1 MPSVY
6 GWSGMVL
13 IRWTSQ
19 NISLG
24 HICLTPFGSHKIHTN
39 PFQYILRSVRDR
51 PDIPGFKN
59 VGAYQFKTVVR
70 LDKDLKT
77 CVEHRATLT
86 RHERGVGTV
95 RFAPPKKD
103 RMLLASA
110 ADDAH
115 IIVWKFDEGRTPMA
129 SSLEEEEE
137 SKEVWSTYKTLRGHV
152 EDVCDLSWSRDGT
165 KLASCGID
173 QSVFIW
179 EVDTV
184 RKKKRFS

>member
-1 MPSVY
+1 MTHSK
-6 GWSGMVL
+6 
-13 IRWTSQ
+13 RQ
-19 NISLG
+19 
-24 HICLTPFGSHKIHTN
+24 
-39 PFQYILRSVRDR
+39 SVRASLVVR
-51 PDIPGFKN
+51 PDSDR
-59 VGAYQFKTVVR
+59 FKTIVR
-70 LDKDLKT
+70 LEKDLKT

-95 RFAPPKKD
+95 RFAPPKQD
-103 RMLLASA
+103 RLLLASA

-115 IIVWKFDEGRTPMA
+115 IIVWKYDEGRTPMA

-184 RKKKRFS
+184 RYCTS

>member
-1 MPSVY
+1 M
-6 GWSGMVL
+6 
-13 IRWTSQ
+13 
-19 NISLG
+19 
-24 HICLTPFGSHKIHTN
+24 
-39 PFQYILRSVRDR
+39 
-51 PDIPGFKN
+51 
-59 VGAYQFKTVVR
+59 
-70 LDKDLKT
+70 KT
-77 CVEHRATLT
+77 CVKHRATLT

-95 RFAPPKKD
+95 RFAPPKQD
-103 RMLLASA
+103 RLLLASA

-115 IIVWKFDEGRTPMA
+115 IIVWKYDEGRTPMA

-184 RKKKRFS
+184 RYGTS